1 MRQKLLAVLVPAA
14 AIVLSRCADAPTATR
29 SSSLAPE
36 KPSLSATA
44 LTTST
49 RFPVSLIFF
58 VPCVGSGG
66 PQLVELSGELHDL
79 FHVTI
84 SNSGRLTLKVHDQP
98 QGVSGVGLTTGTK
111 YHATGVTQEMT
122 HQNLVT
128 GFPFNDT
135 FVNNFRLIG
144 QGPWNNFMVHE
155 NLHVT
160 INADGTLTSFHDNFS
175 VDCR

>member
-1 MRQKLLAVLVPAA
+1 MRQKLLAAIAPAA
-14 AIVLSRCADAPTATR
+14 VVFAGCTDAPTATR
-29 SSSLAPE
+29 PSLAPE

-49 RFPVSLIFF
+49 RFPISLIFF
-58 VPCVGSGG
+58 VPCIGSGG

-79 FHVTI
+79 FHVTV
-84 SNSGRLTLKVHDQP
+84 SSSGRLTLKVHDQP
-98 QGVSGVGLTTGTK
+98 QGVSGVGLTTGAK

-122 HQNLVT
+122 HQNQVT

-144 QGPWNNFMVHE
+144 QGPGNNFMVHE

-175 VDCR
+175 VECR

>member
-1 MRQKLLAVLVPAA
+1 MRQKLLAVIAPAA
-14 AIVLSRCADAPTATR
+14 AILLARCSDAPTATR
-29 SSSLAPE
+29 PSLAPA

-44 LTTST
+44 TTTNS
-49 RFPVSLIFF
+49 RFPITLVTF

-84 SNSGRLTLKVHDQP
+84 SSSGRLSLKVHDQP
-98 QGVSGVGLTTGTK
+98 QGVSGVGLTTGVK
-111 YHATGVTQEMT
+111 YQATGVTQEMT
-122 HQNLVT
+122 HQNQVT
-128 GFPFNDT
+128 GFPFNET

-144 QGPWNNFMVHE
+144 QGPGNNFLIHD

-160 INADGTLTSFHDNFS
+160 VNADGTLTSYHDNFS
-175 VDCR
+175 VECR